1 MWGNVFYATLERIW
15 LAITKVLWLLLLARY
30 LGPAGVGIFAL
41 AIATVSLSSSF
52 CSMGV
57 EVSNNYYATQGGKI
71 IPALLGN
78 SALFCLVSGGAV
90 SLMVAGLIVLLHGS
104 VFSSL
109 PSTYTS
115 WIAVAIFFQCA
126 NNLTFGIGLGLGQFR
141 QRTIG
146 IFLQWTIFLGSA
158 GTLAFLGKLRVDQ
171 LLPLYILGV
180 IAASTYWLVAILKI
194 SGLRLR
200 TDSAVFRQ
208 QLRYGLRAYLY
219 NLCHFVNYR
228 LDFFF
233 VATFYDAA
241 AVGYYATATQIAEGL
256 TYLSSIFSNTMLTQT
271 ASDAKQAGR
280 VNHHGAYWLVASA
293 LVPAAVFLMII
304 ANPLISTL
312 FSVRLLPAAPA
323 LRLLLPGTCCLGL
336 GAVASYQLFGLG
348 RSWEPSIAAAVGMV
362 CTVVLD
368 FLLIPHWGIQ
378 GAAVASTFAYLMF
391 AVVAFYYLTRQLRIS
406 VVELLVPTW
415 GGVTRELRRVGL
427 IKG

>member
-15 LAITKVLWLLLLARY
+15 LAITKILWLLLLARY
-30 LGPAGVGIFAL
+30 IGPAGVGIFAL
-41 AIATVSLSSSF
+41 AIATVSLSASF
-52 CSMGV
+52 CSIGV
-57 EVSNNYYATQGGKI
+57 EVSNNYYATQGGEV

-90 SLMVAGLIVLLHGS
+90 SLMVAGLVEVLRGS

-109 PSTYTS
+109 PSSYTI

-126 NNLTFGIGLGLGQFR
+126 SNLTFGIGLGLGQFR

-146 IFLQWTIFLGSA
+146 VFLQWIIFLGSV
-158 GTLAFLGKLRVDQ
+158 GTLAFLGKLRVDL

-180 IAASTYWLVAILKI
+180 VAASTYWLIAILKI

-200 TDSAVFRQ
+200 TDWAVFRQ
-208 QLRYGLRAYLY
+208 QLRYGLRAYFY

-233 VATFYDAA
+233 VAAFYDAA
-241 AVGYYATATQIAEGL
+241 TVGYYATATHIAEGL
-256 TYLSSIFSNTMLTQT
+256 TYLPAIFSNTMLTQT
-271 ASDAKQAGR
+271 ASDAKRGGR
-280 VNHHGAYWLVASA
+280 VDHHGAYWLVACVLA
-293 LVPAAVFLMII
+293 PAAVLLMII

-312 FSVRLLPAAPA
+312 FSARLLPAAPA

-336 GAVASYQLFGLG
+336 GIVASYQLFGLG
-348 RSWEPSIAAAVGMV
+348 RFSEPSIAAAAGMV

-368 FLLIPHWGIQ
+368 LLLIPRWGIR

-391 AVVAFYYLTRQLRIS
+391 AVIAFYFLTRQLRIS

-415 GGVTRELRRVGL
+415 GGVTREMRRVGL